1 MNGKVKDIYQKL
13 TQINE
18 RESGYFVDGRAIM
31 KGSTLTFNIIEGEF
45 DD

>member
-1 MNGKVKDIYQKL
+1 MDDKMKEVRSKL
-13 TQINE
+13 GQLKE
-18 RESGYFVDGRAIM
+18 RESGYFIDGIPIM